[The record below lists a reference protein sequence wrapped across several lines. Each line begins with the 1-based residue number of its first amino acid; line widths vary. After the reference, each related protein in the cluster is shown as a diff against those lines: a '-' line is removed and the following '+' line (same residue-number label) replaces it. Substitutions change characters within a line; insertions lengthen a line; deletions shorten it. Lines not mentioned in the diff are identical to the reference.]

1 MKKKIG
7 RKLKK
12 VLNVVMVVGVFLSSF
27 PITPFIPK
35 VNALA
40 SVSGDKIIETAMT
53 YESWGYWEVGTC
65 TGLVTR
71 TLNKLGVGQSIVGIH
86 PYDID
91 KPQPEG
97 TGARYA
103 PDKMYQNALNHP
115 EDAIHIWSGYVKD
128 VKANAE
134 LFENGDLVL
143 QRPEDKANY
152 NGSGHAALIHVYNG
166 NISMYGANGEAMG
179 IGDAVLATGV
189 ATRGISYN
197 VNSMDYIHV
206 FRLTK
211 AEPEYATTTSEKSAQ
226 EVVNVSFYKTDLET
240 GKPLSGVE
248 VEFYRDDVKFA
259 TGITDDK
266 GYATATSTTT
276 YTSSSSPKTYVT
288 NWDDLGEE
296 EQAEVD
302 ERGAYHNLVDAQAAA
317 DSEALKSAT
326 DKASQTHKYSVVE
339 VKTKTKYW
347 LNPDNTT
354 DSDSATGSGSI
365 SLSLSN
371 ERVKGTAILI
381 KEDFD
386 VGYAQN
392 EAQIDGALYGL
403 YANENILDP
412 ADGSIIYNAGD
423 EITRVRIENGQAQ
436 VDNLYLGKYF
446 WLELT
451 SSDGYKLNK
460 NKEFFE
466 LSYSSQNVKV
476 VTSKSVSKEEVITA
490 DFEIEKII
498 TSGDES
504 EIVQKEEG
512 AEFIVVAK
520 KYVDKYGNIETAWE
534 HREEFTDKEYDKL
547 VTNKN
552 GYDKSKQLAYGSYI
566 GKQVK
571 GKMDTELVENTFT
584 FTVSKENQD
593 TIKYIINNRLFT
605 SYVKIQK
612 VDSETGKLITAS
624 NTTFKIKN
632 ADTGEYLTQ
641 KVANTTHDTWKT
653 SDKGMVQLPLEVKA
667 GNWLLEEIESPD
679 NYLINKEGV
688 SFKVTNTNIIE
699 TDSDGDP
706 LLTVVMEDK
715 AVKGQIKVEKY
726 GEVLVGVEE
735 DENGNIQFIYEERP
749 LADMIVYVQA
759 DEDILD
765 PADNSVIYKKGELV
779 DVITTTS
786 SGEGYSKLI
795 PLGNYVV
802 YEYQSPSTMIIDT
815 NQYKVSLNFID
826 NETEVVMETISITN
840 ERQKVE
846 VDLTKLDLESE
857 TPIEGVVF
865 GLYAIKDIYPQYRQL
880 LRNGRPVLVEEGTLI
895 ETAVS
900 DKDGKVK
907 FLADLPISIDDEIYF
922 EIREIEPKEGYYESE
937 EVISIDTMYKGQNI
951 EKISNSQTIYNEII
965 KNYILVNKVDST
977 TLENIISKD
986 FKFSVCNDAECKDVI
1001 AKYDADVETGT
1012 ALIDIIYGTTV
1023 YIKES
1028 SAPEGYLLSPEVV
1041 KVSLNSEG
1049 LFVNDE
1055 KVETDED
1062 LLYSII
1068 YQNTLLPV
1076 IQEEVEPEQGVQTGY
1091 DNNMPIYIAISGLSL
1106 AGVIAIAISLCK
1118 KKKRR
1123 K

>member
-1 MKKKIG
+1 MRKKIG
-7 RKLKK
+7 RSLKK
-12 VLNVVMVVGVFLSSF
+12 VLNVVMVVGILMSSF

-326 DKASQTHKYSVVE
+326 DKASQTHKYSIVE

-371 ERVKGTAILI
+371 ERVKGTAVLI

-520 KYVDKYGNIETAWE
+520 KYVDKYGDIETAWE

-641 KVANTTHDTWKT
+641 KVADTTHDTWKT

-706 LLTVVMEDK
+706 LLTVVMEDQ

-795 PLGNYVV
+795 PLGDYVV

-846 VDLTKLDLESE
+846 VDLTKLDLDSE

-986 FKFSVCNDAECKDVI
+986 FKFSVCSDAECKDVI
-1001 AKYDADVETGT
+1001 AEYDADVETGT

-1023 YIKES
+1023 FIKET
-1028 SAPEGYLLSPEVV
+1028 SAPEGYLLSPEVI
-1041 KVSLNSEG
+1041 KVNLNSEG

-1055 KVETDED
+1055 KVETDEE

>member
-12 VLNVVMVVGVFLSSF
+12 VLNVVMAVGIFISSF

-35 VNALA
+35 VSAMA
-40 SVSGDKIIETAMT
+40 KVSGDKIIETAMT
-53 YESWGYWEVGTC
+53 YEDWGYYEVGTC

-71 TLNKLGVGQSIVGIH
+71 TLNKLGIGQSVVGTH
-86 PYDID
+86 PYNID

-97 TGARYA
+97 TGARYG
-103 PDKMYQNALNHP
+103 PELMYTNAMNHP
-115 EDAIHIWSGYVKD
+115 EDAQHIWSGYVKD
-128 VKANAE
+128 VKANAN
-134 LFENGDLVL
+134 LFKNGDLII

-152 NGSGHAALIHVYNG
+152 TGSGHVGLVHIYDG

-179 IGDAVLATGV
+179 IGDAILAKGV
-189 ATRGISYN
+189 SMSRGLSYN
-197 VNSMDYIHV
+197 VNSLDYIHV

-211 AEPEYATTTSEKSAQ
+211 AEPEYATTTSEKTAQ
-226 EVVNVSFYKTDLET
+226 EVVNVSFYKTDVET

-248 VEFYRDDVKFA
+248 VEFYRDNVKFA
-259 TGITDDK
+259 TGITGED
-266 GYATATSTTT
+266 GYALATSTTNF
-276 YTSSSSPKTYVT
+276 TSSSSPKTYVT
-288 NWDDLGEE
+288 NWDDLGDE

-302 ERGAYHNLVDAQAAA
+302 ERGAYHNLVEAQAAA

-326 DKASQTHKYSVVE
+326 EKASQTHTYSVVE

-354 DSDSATGSGSI
+354 DSDSQKGSGSI

-371 ERVKGTAILI
+371 ERVKGTATLI
-381 KEDFD
+381 KEDAD

-392 EAQIDGALYGL
+392 ESEIDGALYGL

-412 ADGSIIYNAGD
+412 ADGSIIYEKD
-423 EITRVRIENGQAQ
+423 EEITRVRIENGQAQ
-436 VDNLYLGKYF
+436 VNDLYLGSYY

-451 SSDGYKLNK
+451 SSKGYKLNK
-460 NKEFFE
+460 NKEAFS
-466 LSYSSQNVKV
+466 LNYSSQNVKV
-476 VTSKSVSKEEVITA
+476 VTSKSVSKEDVITA

-504 EIVQKEEG
+504 EVVQKEEG

-520 KYVDKYGNIETAWE
+520 KYVDKYGDIETAWE
-534 HREEFTDKEYDKL
+534 HRDEFTDKEYDKL
-547 VTNKN
+547 ITNKN
-552 GYDKSKQLAYGSYI
+552 GYDKSNQLAYGSYVV
-566 GKQVK
+566 KQIK
-571 GKMDTELVENTFT
+571 GKMDTELIENTFT

-605 SYVKIQK
+605 SYVKLQK

-632 ADTGEYLTQ
+632 VDTGEYLTQ
-641 KVANTTHDTWKT
+641 KVADTTYDIWKT
-653 SDKGMVQLPLEVKA
+653 NNEGMIQLPLEVKA
-667 GNWLLEEIESPD
+667 GNWILEELESPD

-706 LLTVVMEDK
+706 LLTVVMEDQ
-715 AVKGQIKVEKY
+715 AVKGQIKVKKY
-726 GEVLVGVEE
+726 GEVLTGIEK
-735 DENGNIQFIYEERP
+735 DENNNIKFVYEEKP
-749 LADMIVYVQA
+749 LEGMTVYVQA

-765 PADNSVIYKKGELV
+765 PADGSVLFKKGELV
-779 DVITTTS
+779 DTITTSS
-786 SGEGYSKLI
+786 SGEGLSKLL
-795 PLGNYVV
+795 PLGKYLV
-802 YEYQSPSTMIIDT
+802 YEQQAPNGMVIDT
-815 NQYKVSLNFID
+815 KQYQVSLDFID

-846 VDLTKLDLESE
+846 VDLTKLDLD
-857 TPIEGVVF
+857 TDTALEGVVF
-865 GLYAIKDIYPQYRQL
+865 NLAAIKDIYSYDGKL
-880 LRNGRPVLVEEGTLI
+880 LVKADTII
-895 ETAVS
+895 EQGITN
-900 DKDGKVK
+900 KDGSYV
-907 FLADLPISIDDEIYF
+907 FNAYLPISLDDEKYF
-922 EIREIEPKEGYYESE
+922 EITEEKPLEGYYEND
-937 EVISIDTMYKGQNI
+937 EVISVDTKYKGQNI

-965 KNYILVNKVDST
+965 KNYILVNKVDSA

-986 FKFSVCNDAECKDVI
+986 FKFSVCSDIECNDVI
-1001 AKYDADVETGT
+1001 AEYNANTETGT
-1012 ALIDIIYGTTV
+1012 TLIDIIYGTTV

-1028 SAPEGYLLSPEVV
+1028 SAPQGYLLSPEVV
-1041 KVSLNSEG
+1041 KVTLNSEG

-1055 KVETDED
+1055 LVETDED

-1076 IQEEVEPEQGVQTGY
+1076 IQESGVQTGY
-1091 DNNMPIYIAISGLSL
+1091 DNNMPIYIAISGISL
-1106 AGVIAIAISLCK
+1106 AGAIAITISLCK
-1118 KKKRR
+1118 KKRR

>member
-12 VLNVVMVVGVFLSSF
+12 VLNVVMVVGILMSSF

-53 YESWGYWEVGTC
+53 YSDWGYWEVGTC

-91 KPQPEG
+91 EPQPIG
-97 TGARYA
+97 SGARYSPA
-103 PDKMYQNALNHP
+103 KMYTNAINHP
-115 EDAIHIWSGYVKD
+115 EDAQHIWSGYVKD

-134 LFENGDLVL
+134 LFENGDLVIV
-143 QRPEDKANY
+143 RPEDKANY
-152 NGSGHAALIHVYNG
+152 TGDGHVGLIHVYNG
-166 NISMYGANGEAMG
+166 TISMYGANGEANG
-179 IGDAVLATGV
+179 VGDAVLARNV
-189 ATRGISYN
+189 MTRGITVN
-197 VNSMDYIHV
+197 VNPLDYINV

-226 EVVNVSFYKTDLET
+226 EVVDVSFYKTDLET

-259 TGITDDK
+259 TGITGDD
-266 GYATATSTTT
+266 GYALATSTTT

-326 DKASQTHKYSVVE
+326 EKASQTHKYSVVE

-371 ERVKGTAILI
+371 ERVSGTAILV
-381 KEDFD
+381 KEDAD

-392 EAQIDGALYGL
+392 EAEIDGALYGL

-412 ADGSIIYNAGD
+412 ADGSIIYSKD
-423 EITRVRIENGQAQ
+423 EEITRVRIENGQAK
-436 VDNLYLGKYF
+436 VEGLYLGSFY

-460 NKEFFE
+460 NKEFFT

-520 KYVDKYGNIETAWE
+520 KYVDKYGDIETAWE
-534 HREEFTDKEYDKL
+534 HRDEFTDKEYDKL

-552 GYDKSKQLAYGSYI
+552 GYDKSKQLAYGSYV
-566 GKQVK
+566 GKQIK

-605 SYVKIQK
+605 SYVKLQK

-641 KVANTTHDTWKT
+641 KVADTTYDTWKT
-653 SDKGMVQLPLEVKA
+653 SDKGMIQLPLEVKA
-667 GNWLLEEIESPD
+667 GNWILEEVESPN
-679 NYLINKEGV
+679 NYLINKDGV

-726 GEVLVGVEE
+726 GEVLTGIEK
-735 DENGNIQFIYEERP
+735 DENGNIKFIYEVKP
-749 LADMIVYVQA
+749 LEGMVVYIQA

-779 DVITTTS
+779 DVITTSS
-786 SGEGYSKLI
+786 SGDAVSKLL
-795 PLGNYVV
+795 PLGNYVAF
-802 YEYQSPSTMIIDT
+802 EYQAPNSMILDT
-815 NQYKVSLNFID
+815 KQYKVSLDFID

-846 VDLTKLDLESE
+846 VDLTKLDLD
-857 TPIEGVVF
+857 TDAALEGVVF
-865 GLYAIKDIYPQYRQL
+865 NLTAIKDIYSYDGEL
-880 LRNGRPVLVEEGTLI
+880 LVEAGTLI
-895 ETAVS
+895 EQGITDSNGSYVF
-900 DKDGKVK
+900 G
-907 FLADLPISIDDEIYF
+907 ADLPISLDDETYF
-922 EIREIEPKEGYYESE
+922 SISEEKPLEGYYENS
-937 EVISIDTMYKGQNI
+937 EVISVDTKYKGQNI

-965 KNYILVNKVDST
+965 KNYILVNKVDSA

-986 FKFSVCNDAECKDVI
+986 FKFSVCSDAECNDVI
-1001 AKYDADVETGT
+1001 AEYDADVETGT

-1023 YIKES
+1023 FIKES

-1041 KVSLNSEG
+1041 KVTLNSEG

-1062 LLYSII
+1062 LLYSIM

-1076 IQEEVEPEQGVQTGY
+1076 IQEEVPEGVQTGY
-1091 DNNMPIYIAISGLSL
+1091 DNNMPIYIAVSGISL
-1106 AGVIAIAISLCK
+1106 AGAIAIAISLCK

>member
-12 VLNVVMVVGVFLSSF
+12 VLNVVMVVGILMSSI

-40 SVSGDKIIETAMT
+40 RVSGDKIIETAMS

-115 EDAIHIWSGYVKD
+115 EDAIHIYSGYVKD
-128 VKANAE
+128 VKANAH

-152 NGSGHAALIHVYNG
+152 NGSGHAALIRIYNG
-166 NISMYGANGEAMG
+166 NISMYGANGEKMG
-179 IGDAVLATGV
+179 IGDAVLATGI
-189 ATRGISYN
+189 ATRGTSYN

-226 EVVNVSFYKTDLET
+226 EVVNVSFYKTDLES

-259 TGITDDK
+259 SGITGAD
-266 GYATATSTTT
+266 GYAHATSTTT

-317 DSEALKSAT
+317 DSEALKGAT
-326 DKASQTHKYSVVE
+326 EKASQTHKYSVVE

-371 ERVKGTAILI
+371 ERVKGTATLI
-381 KEDFD
+381 KEDAD

-476 VTSKSVSKEEVITA
+476 VTAKSVSKEEVITA

-520 KYVDKYGNIETAWE
+520 KYVDKYGDIETAWE

-552 GYDKSKQLAYGSYI
+552 GLDKSKQLAYGSYI
-566 GKQVK
+566 AKQIK

-605 SYVKIQK
+605 SYVRIQK

-632 ADTGEYLTQ
+632 TDTGEYLTQ
-641 KVANTTHDTWKT
+641 KVADTTYDTWKT
-653 SDKGMVQLPLEVKA
+653 NDKGMIQLPLEVKA
-667 GNWLLEEIESPD
+667 GNWILEEIESPN

-688 SFKVTNTNIIE
+688 NFKVTNTNIIE

-706 LLTVVMEDK
+706 LLTVVMEDQ

-779 DVITTTS
+779 DVIATTS

-795 PLGNYVV
+795 PLGKYVV
-802 YEYQSPSTMIIDT
+802 YEYQSPNGMIIDT

-840 ERQKVE
+840 ERQRVE
-846 VDLTKLDLESE
+846 IDLTKLDLDTEA
-857 TPIEGVVF
+857 PLDGVVF
-865 GLYAIKDIYPQYRQL
+865 GLFAIKDIYPQYRAL
-880 LRNGRPVLVEEGTLI
+880 ERNVRPALVKAGTLI
-895 ETAVS
+895 ETVVS
-900 DKDGKVK
+900 DEDGKVK
-907 FLADLPISIDDEIYF
+907 FLADLPISFDDEIYF
-922 EIREIEPKEGYYESE
+922 EIRELEPKEGYYESE

-986 FKFSVCNDAECKDVI
+986 FKFSVCSDAECKDVI
-1001 AKYDADVETGT
+1001 AEYSADVETGT

-1091 DNNMPIYIAISGLSL
+1091 DNNMPIYITISGLSL

>member
-12 VLNVVMVVGVFLSSF
+12 VLNVVMVVGILMSSF

-53 YESWGYWEVGTC
+53 YQDWGYWEVGTC

-71 TLNKLGVGQSIVGIH
+71 TLNKLGIGQSVVGIH

-115 EDAIHIWSGYVKD
+115 EDAQYIWSGYVKD
-128 VKANAE
+128 VKANAH

-152 NGSGHAALIHVYNG
+152 NGSGHAALIHIYNG
-166 NISMYGANGEAMG
+166 NISMYGANGEKMG
-179 IGDAVLATGV
+179 IGDAVMATGI
-189 ATRGISYN
+189 ATRGISFN

-226 EVVNVSFYKTDLET
+226 EVVDVSFYKTDLET

-259 TGITDDK
+259 TGITGED
-266 GYATATSTTT
+266 GYAKVTSTTT

-302 ERGAYHNLVDAQAAA
+302 ERGAYHNLVEAQAAA

-326 DKASQTHKYSVVE
+326 EKASQTHKYSVVE

-371 ERVKGTAILI
+371 ERVTATAILF
-381 KEDFD
+381 KEDAD

-392 EAQIDGALYGL
+392 EAEIDGALYGL

-412 ADGSIIYNAGD
+412 ADGSIIYNKD
-423 EITRVRIENGQAQ
+423 EEITRVRIENGQAQ
-436 VDNLYLGKYF
+436 VDGLYLGSYY

-451 SSDGYKLNK
+451 SGTGYKLNK
-460 NKEFFE
+460 NKEVFTVN
-466 LSYSSQNVKV
+466 YSSQNVKV

-520 KYVDKYGNIETAWE
+520 KYVDKYGDIETAWE
-534 HREEFTDKEYDKL
+534 HRDEFTDKEYDKL

-552 GYDKSKQLAYGSYI
+552 GYDKSKQLAYGSYV
-566 GKQVK
+566 GKQIK

-605 SYVKIQK
+605 SYVKLQK

-641 KVANTTHDTWKT
+641 KVADTTYDTWKT
-653 SDKGMVQLPLEVKA
+653 SDKGMIQLPLEVKA
-667 GNWLLEEIESPD
+667 GNWILEEVESPD

-715 AVKGQIKVEKY
+715 AVKGQIKVEKS
-726 GEVLVGVEE
+726 GEVLVGVEK

-749 LADMIVYVQA
+749 LADMVVYVQA

-765 PADNSVIYKKGELV
+765 PADNSVIYKKGEVV
-779 DVITTTS
+779 DVITTSYT
-786 SGEGYSKLI
+786 GEGVSKLL
-795 PLGNYVV
+795 PLGNYIV
-802 YEYQSPSTMIIDT
+802 YEYQSPNGMLIDT
-815 NQYKVSLNFID
+815 TQYKVSLDFID

-846 VDLTKLDLESE
+846 IDLTKLDLD
-857 TPIEGVVF
+857 TDTALEGVVF
-865 GLYAIKDIYPQYRQL
+865 GLYAKKDIYAQYRPAMERSL
-880 LRNGRPVLVEEGTLI
+880 YRPVLVEEGTLI
-895 ETAVS
+895 ETVVS
-900 DKDGKVK
+900 DENGKVH
-907 FLADLPISIDDEIYF
+907 FSADLPISFDDETYF
-922 EIREIEPKEGYYESE
+922 EIRELKSKEGYYESSE
-937 EVISIDTMYKGQNI
+937 IFSIDTKYKGQNI

-965 KNYILVNKVDST
+965 KNYILVNKVDSL

-986 FKFSVCNDAECKDVI
+986 FKFSVCSDAECKDVI
-1001 AKYDADVETGT
+1001 AEYNADVETGT

-1023 YIKES
+1023 FIKES

-1055 KVETDED
+1055 LVETDED

-1076 IQEEVEPEQGVQTGY
+1076 IQEEVEEGVQTGY
-1091 DNNMPIYIAISGLSL
+1091 DNNMPVYIAISGLSL
-1106 AGVIAIAISLCK
+1106 AGVIAITISLCK

>member
-7 RKLKK
+7 KKLKK
-12 VLNVVMVVGVFLSSF
+12 VLNVVMAVGIFISSF

-35 VNALA
+35 VSAMA
-40 SVSGDKIIETAMT
+40 KVSGDKIIETAMT
-53 YESWGYWEVGTC
+53 YEDWGYYEVGTC

-71 TLNKLGVGQSIVGIH
+71 TLNKLGIGQSVVGTH
-86 PYDID
+86 PYNID

-97 TGARYA
+97 TGARYG
-103 PDKMYQNALNHP
+103 PELMYTNAMNHP
-115 EDAIHIWSGYVKD
+115 EDAQHIWSGYVKD
-128 VKANAE
+128 VKANAN
-134 LFENGDLVL
+134 LFKNGDLII

-152 NGSGHAALIHVYNG
+152 TGSGHVGLIHIYDG

-179 IGDAVLATGV
+179 IGDAILAKGV
-189 ATRGISYN
+189 SMSRGLSYN
-197 VNSMDYIHV
+197 VNSLDYIHV

-211 AEPEYATTTSEKSAQ
+211 AEPEYATTSSEKTAQ
-226 EVVNVSFYKTDLET
+226 EVVNVSFYKTDVET

-259 TGITDDK
+259 TGITGED
-266 GYATATSTTT
+266 GYALATSTTN

-288 NWDDLGEE
+288 NWDDLGDE

-302 ERGAYHNLVDAQAAA
+302 ERGAYHTLVEAQAAA

-326 DKASQTHKYSVVE
+326 EKASQIHTYSIVE

-354 DSDSATGSGSI
+354 DSDSQKGSGSI

-371 ERVKGTAILI
+371 ERVKGTATLI
-381 KEDFD
+381 KEDID

-392 EAQIDGALYGL
+392 EGKIDGALYGL

-412 ADGSIIYNAGD
+412 ADGSIIYEKD
-423 EITRVRIENGQAQ
+423 EEITRVRIENGQAQ
-436 VDNLYLGKYF
+436 VNDLYLGSYY

-451 SSDGYKLNK
+451 SSTGYKLNK
-460 NKEFFE
+460 NKEVFS
-466 LSYSSQNVKV
+466 LNYSSQNVKV
-476 VTSKSVSKEEVITA
+476 VTSKSVSKEDVITA

-504 EIVQKEEG
+504 EVVQKEEG

-520 KYVDKYGNIETAWE
+520 KYVDKYGDIETAWE
-534 HREEFTDKEYDKL
+534 HRDEFTDKEYDKL
-547 VTNKN
+547 ITNKN
-552 GYDKSKQLAYGSYI
+552 GYDKSNQLAYGSYVA
-566 GKQVK
+566 KQVK

-612 VDSETGKLITAS
+612 VDSETDKLITAS

-641 KVANTTHDTWKT
+641 KVADTTYDIWKT
-653 SDKGMVQLPLEVKA
+653 NNKGMIQLPLEVKA
-667 GNWLLEEIESPD
+667 GNWILEELESPD

-715 AVKGQIKVEKY
+715 AVKGQIKVKKY
-726 GEVLVGVEE
+726 GEVLTGIEK
-735 DENGNIQFIYEERP
+735 DENNNIKFIYEEKP
-749 LADMIVYVQA
+749 LEGMTVYIQA

-765 PADNSVIYKKGELV
+765 PADGTVLFKKGELV
-779 DVITTTS
+779 DTITTSS
-786 SGEGYSKLI
+786 SGEGLSKLLS
-795 PLGNYVV
+795 LGKYLV
-802 YEYQSPSTMIIDT
+802 YEQQAPNGMVIDT
-815 NQYKVSLNFID
+815 KQYHVSLDFID

-846 VDLTKLDLESE
+846 VDLTKLDLD
-857 TPIEGVVF
+857 TDTALEGVVF
-865 GLYAIKDIYPQYRQL
+865 NLTAIKDIYSYDGKL
-880 LRNGRPVLVEEGTLI
+880 LVKANTII
-895 ETAVS
+895 EQGITS
-900 DKDGKVK
+900 KDGRYV
-907 FLADLPISIDDEIYF
+907 FNADLPISLDDEKYF
-922 EIREIEPKEGYYESE
+922 EITEEQPLEGYYEND
-937 EVISIDTMYKGQNI
+937 EVISVDTKYKGQNI

-965 KNYILVNKVDST
+965 KNYILVNKVDSA

-986 FKFSVCNDAECKDVI
+986 FKFSVCSDNECKNVI
-1001 AKYDADVETGT
+1001 AEYNADVETGT
-1012 ALIDIIYGTTV
+1012 TLIDIIYGTTV

-1028 SAPEGYLLSPEVV
+1028 SAPQGYLLSPEVV

-1055 KVETDED
+1055 LVETDED

-1076 IQEEVEPEQGVQTGY
+1076 IQESGVQTGY
-1091 DNNMPIYIAISGLSL
+1091 DNNMPIYIAISGISL
-1106 AGVIAIAISLCK
+1106 VGAIAITISLCK
-1118 KKKRR
+1118 KKRR